1 MFLSLRLGCWE
12 ELAFLSKA
20 LKSFVIR
27 GLSDASWDL
36 TTSLE
41 RCFPRFELDMA
52 VFETAEH
59 WILTEFKRKYHLYS
73 NHRPAASD
81 YFEWLSILQH
91 HGCPT
96 RLLDFTMSLYIAA
109 YFAVIDATVDSAIWA
124 INIWSLRDR
133 IRQLFDL
140 PYKEK
145 T

>member
-1 MFLSLRLGCWE
+1 MFVRLKLGSWE

-20 LKSFVIR
+20 LTPFIFR
-27 GLSDASWDL
+27 GQSDASWDL

-41 RCFPRFELDMA
+41 RCFRRFELDLP

-59 WILTEFKRKYHLYS
+59 WILMGFKRKYHLYN
-73 NHRPAASD
+73 NHRPSASD

-109 YFAVIDATVDSAIWA
+109 YFAVI
-124 INIWSLRDR
+124 
-133 IRQLFDL
+133 
-140 PYKEK
+140 
-145 T
+145 